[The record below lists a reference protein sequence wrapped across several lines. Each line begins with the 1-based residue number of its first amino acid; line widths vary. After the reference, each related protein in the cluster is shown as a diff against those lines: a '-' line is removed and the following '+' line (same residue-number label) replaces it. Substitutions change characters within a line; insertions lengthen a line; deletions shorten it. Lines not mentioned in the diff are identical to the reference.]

1 MLSCGATF
9 IAYLTALLAYLYLKY
24 TAPGYNEGGGYYPIV
39 MAAAFCIGLQIA
51 NTTVVPLSSGVAT
64 LFVATAHNPEV
75 LRDHFPALYA
85 EMARVSHPLALR
97 SRSCLTISVLSTSHA
112 RYSLG
117 LFVLAFCDILLR
129 TSVILK
135 IILPGCAHFATDL

>member
-1 MLSCGATF
+1 MILILQDSLINNVLSCGATF

-24 TAPGYNEGGGYYPIV
+24 TAPGYNQGGGYYPIV

-75 LRDHFPALYA
+75 LRDHFPALYN
-85 EMARVSHPLALR
+85 EMSRVR
-97 SRSCLTISVLSTSHA
+97 SASTVVSWLTKSVLPTNHA
-112 RYSLG
+112 GHRLKGVLRYI
-117 LFVLAFCDILLR
+117 C
-129 TSVILK
+129 
-135 IILPGCAHFATDL
+135 